1 MSLIHESPSAAGVQ
15 MIPLQSIP
23 GRGYTLPVLSGL
35 TPDGGQISTRDYY
48 MRRNLAVI
56 FICAQTECA
65 DWIAAAA
72 AVRKAAQAE
81 NGEILLVLDG
91 TTDTG
96 GLPAIIDD
104 DGMLAARC
112 GLGEFDRPAL
122 FIIDRYGVIFAANR
136 GEAAEEGL
144 RPRDIP
150 RWLEFIDC
158 RCS

>member
-1 MSLIHESPSAAGVQ
+1 MSLTHEPNITAVPVRA
-15 MIPLQSIP
+15 IP
-23 GRGYTLPVLSGL
+23 GRGVRLPDLSGL
-35 TPDGGQISTRDYY
+35 TPDGGQISTRDFY

-56 FICAQTECA
+56 FVCAQTECA

-96 GLPAIIDD
+96 GLPAIVDS
-104 DGMLAARC
+104 DGSLTARC
-112 GLGEFDRPAL
+112 GLSEFDRPAL
-122 FIIDRYGVIFAANR
+122 FVIDRYGTIFVANR
-136 GEAAEEGL
+136 GPNAESDL

-150 RWLEFIDC
+150 RWLEFIAC

>member
-1 MSLIHESPSAAGVQ
+1 MSLMHEPTTPVIPVQ
-15 MIPLQSIP
+15 ATP
-23 GRGYTLPVLSGL
+23 GRGDRLPDLSGL
-35 TPDGGQISTRDYY
+35 SPDGGQISTRDYY
-48 MRRNLAVI
+48 MRRNLAII

-72 AVRKAAQAE
+72 AVRKAAHAE

-91 TTDTG
+91 TTDTE
-96 GLPAIIDD
+96 GLPAIVDD

-122 FIIDRYGVIFAANR
+122 FIVDRYGTIFAANR
-136 GEAAEEGL
+136 GPDAEAGL

-150 RWLEFIDC
+150 RWLEFIAC

>member
-1 MSLIHESPSAAGVQ
+1 MPRQ
-15 MIPLQSIP
+15 PIP
-23 GRGYTLPVLSGL
+23 GRGDRLPDLNGL
-35 TPDGGQISTRDYY
+35 TPDGGQISTRDFY
-48 MRRNLAVI
+48 MRKNLAVI

-81 NGEILLVLDG
+81 DGEILLVLDG

-104 DGMLAARC
+104 EGTLAARC

-122 FIIDRYGVIFAANR
+122 FVIDRYGTIFASNR
-136 GEAAEEGL
+136 GPDAESGL

-150 RWLEFIDC
+150 RWLEFIAC

>member
-1 MSLIHESPSAAGVQ
+1 MSLTHEPTPAAIPVQ
-15 MIPLQSIP
+15 AVP
-23 GRGYTLPVLSGL
+23 GRGDRLPDLRGL
-35 TPDGGQISTRDYY
+35 TPDGGQISTRDFY

-72 AVRKAAQAE
+72 AVRKAAQSE

-96 GLPAIIDD
+96 GLPAIVDD
-104 DGMLAARC
+104 DGMLAGRC

-122 FIIDRYGVIFAANR
+122 FIVDRYGTIFAANR
-136 GEAAEEGL
+136 GRDAETGL

-150 RWLEFIDC
+150 RWLEFIAC

>member
-1 MSLIHESPSAAGVQ
+1 MSLTHDTTPTAIPVQ
-15 MIPLQSIP
+15 AIP
-23 GRGYTLPVLSGL
+23 GRGDRLPDLAGI
-35 TPDGGQISTRDYY
+35 TPDGGHISTRDYY

-72 AVRKAAQAE
+72 AVRTAAQAE
-81 NGEILLVLDG
+81 HGEILLVLNG
-91 TTDTG
+91 TTDTA
-96 GLPAIIDD
+96 GLPAIIDH
-104 DGMLAARC
+104 DGSLSARC
-112 GLGEFDRPAL
+112 GLSEFDRPAL
-122 FIIDRYGVIFAANR
+122 FVVDRYGTIFAANR
-136 GEAAEEGL
+136 GPSAEPDM

>member
-1 MSLIHESPSAAGVQ
+1 MSLTHEPTPTVVPMQAV
-15 MIPLQSIP
+15 P
-23 GRGYTLPVLSGL
+23 GRGDRLPDLSGL
-35 TPDGGQISTRDYY
+35 TPAGGPISTRDFY
-48 MRRNLAVI
+48 MRRHLAVI

-81 NGEILLVLDG
+81 DGEILLVLDG
-91 TTDTG
+91 TTDTE
-96 GLPAIIDD
+96 GLPAIVDL
-104 DGMLAARC
+104 DGSLAARC

-122 FIIDRYGVIFAANR
+122 FVIDRYGTIFAANR
-136 GEAAEEGL
+136 GPNAEADL

-150 RWLEFIDC
+150 RWLEFIAS

>member
-1 MSLIHESPSAAGVQ
+1 MSLTHEPTPVA
-15 MIPLQSIP
+15 IPIQAIP
-23 GRGYTLPVLSGL
+23 GRGDRLPELAGI
-35 TPDGGQISTRDYY
+35 TPDGGHISTRDYY

-81 NGEILLVLDG
+81 DGEILLVIDG
-91 TTDTG
+91 TTDTE
-96 GLPAIIDD
+96 GLPAIIDA
-104 DGMLAARC
+104 DGSLFARC
-112 GLGEFDRPAL
+112 GLTEFDRPAL
-122 FIIDRYGVIFAANR
+122 FVLDRYGTIFAANR
-136 GEAAEEGL
+136 GREAEPDM

-150 RWLEFIDC
+150 RWLEFIAC